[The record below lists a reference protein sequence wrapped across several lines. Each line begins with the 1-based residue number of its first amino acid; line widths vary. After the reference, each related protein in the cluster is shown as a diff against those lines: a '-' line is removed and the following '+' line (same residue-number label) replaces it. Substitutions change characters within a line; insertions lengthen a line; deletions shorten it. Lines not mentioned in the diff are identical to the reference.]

1 MPVKKILVTGAGGQL
16 GSEIKALATHYPQF
30 NFCFT
35 NYEEL
40 SIIDE
45 AAVNNFFND
54 YQPDFCINCAAYT
67 AVDKA
72 EDAAEKDIVNKVN
85 AEAVGFLAKACQQHN
100 TKLIHIS
107 TDYVFDGTATEPYK
121 EEALTNPVSVYGE
134 TKLKGEQLAAD
145 HTAAIIIRTAWVYS
159 CYGKNF
165 VKTMMN
171 LMKTKPSL
179 KVVNDQY
186 GTPTYAADLA
196 KAILDIIASE
206 KWEPGIYH
214 YTNAGKIS
222 WFDFAVAIRN
232 MIHANCKINPIPTAG
247 YPTPAKRPAYSVLDK
262 TKIKQ
267 IYNVAIPEWEDSLR
281 ICIGKLSDKDSA

>member
-16 GSEIKALATHYPQF
+16 GSEIKALAARYPQF

-45 AAVNNFFND
+45 AGVNNFFND

-145 HTAAIIIRTAWVYS
+145 NTAAIIIRTAWVYS

-179 KVVNDQY
+179 NVVNDQY

-206 KWEPGIYH
+206 KWQPGIYH